1 MASER
6 AGAALG
12 DGAPQAD
19 ALRGVQGSPR
29 KTMFGEIP
37 VTNFYT
43 AGAGGQIFFK
53 ALHERGELVATRCA
67 DCKQVYLPA
76 RKFCERCFA
85 ELSEEVTVGPT
96 GILRSFASSTVDHDG
111 QPLPRVQFWGLVQL
125 DGATT
130 VLVHRLLK
138 VTDPSQIKING
149 KVEAVIKPKAKRTGS
164 ILDIEG
170 FLLQ

>member
-1 MASER
+1 MN
-6 AGAALG
+6 
-12 DGAPQAD
+12 
-19 ALRGVQGSPR
+19 
-29 KTMFGEIP
+29 KTWQGEIP

-53 ALHERGELVATRCA
+53 ALQERGALVATRCA

-76 RKFCERCFA
+76 RQFCERCFA
-85 ELSEEVTVGPT
+85 ELSEEVTVGPA

-111 QPLPRVQFWGLVQL
+111 QPLPETQFWGLVQL

-130 VLVHRLLK
+130 MLLHRLLK
-138 VTDPSQIKING
+138 VTDASHIKIGG

-164 ILDIEG
+164 IHDIEG
-170 FLLQ
+170 FRLTAENPKAQSPNQNKS

>member
-1 MASER
+1 MTNK
-6 AGAALG
+6 
-12 DGAPQAD
+12 P
-19 ALRGVQGSPR
+19 
-29 KTMFGEIP
+29 FHGEIP

-53 ALHERGELVATRCA
+53 ALKERGALVATRCL

-76 RKFCERCFA
+76 RRFCERCFA
-85 ELSEEVTVGPT
+85 ELSEEVTVGPA
-96 GILRSFASSTVDHDG
+96 GILRSFACSTIDHDG
-111 QPLPRVQFWGLVQL
+111 RALPNVQFWGLVQL

-138 VTDPSQIKING
+138 VTDPSHIKIGG

-170 FLLQ
+170 FKLIGA